1 MQKVDRTPSR
11 KRRSFRWG
19 FLISASLIFA
29 YAANVTAGVLVAP
42 TVIFMSDKNRTG
54 RMDIQNPTNV
64 PKEVTIRFS
73 YGLPI
78 SDSAGNVY
86 VTLQDSGVVDP
97 KSAVEWI
104 RAFPRKIVVPPN
116 GTQVVRL
123 VANPPAGLADGEYW
137 ARIVVRTQEGETTIP
152 LPTEDGAISTK
163 LNMVMQTAIMVKYR
177 TGSLVSKVE
186 VKGGAAHRTDSSVI
200 VTADLINLGNV
211 SYVGMLHCRL
221 LDLNKKEL
229 ARQQTDVAVYRDLK
243 RRMEIPLGK
252 VTAKGPYQVE
262 LSITTDGRSDLAPED
277 IVPGNKVVL
286 SMVVD

>member
-1 MQKVDRTPSR
+1 MQKAYQTPSR
-11 KRRSFRWG
+11 KRHGVRWG
-19 FLISASLIFA
+19 FCISAALSLVLA
-29 YAANVTAGVLVAP
+29 VNVAAGVLVAP

-54 RMDIQNPTNV
+54 RMDIQNPTNI

-78 SDSAGNVY
+78 SDTAGNVY
-86 VTLQDSGVVDP
+86 VTLQDSGVQDP

-104 RAFPRKIVVPPN
+104 KAFPRKVVVPPN

-123 VANPPAGLADGEYW
+123 VATPPPGLADGEYW
-137 ARIVVRTQEGETTIP
+137 ARIVVRTQEGETSIP
-152 LPTEDGAISTK
+152 TPLADGAISTK

-177 TGSLVSKVE
+177 TGNLVSKVE
-186 VKGGAAHRTDSSVI
+186 IKGGAAHKTDSAV
-200 VTADLINLGNV
+200 VVVADLSNVGNV

-243 RRMEIPLGK
+243 RRIEIPLAK

-262 LSITTDGRSDLAPED
+262 LSITTDGRTDLAPED
-277 IVPGNKVVL
+277 IIPGNKAVL
-286 SMVVD
+286 SMAVE